1 MHQALISFYY
11 HFHHQQHYFLC
22 HDILEEAWKAQ
33 PHYSK
38 NDAVVSLIL
47 FATACYHYRRDNRVG
62 ADKSFSKALKVIE
75 PFDDQDDILGLD
87 LRSYKKVIQEERTRL
102 EQGEPFD
109 PIQLPLTTKMEDEI
123 IHVYPEYQFS
133 EEVITNP
140 YILHHHI
147 ERNRT
152 EVVRARQRALQE
164 RQQARVK
171 RQYSNK

>member
-38 NDAVVSLIL
+38 SDAVVSLIL

-62 ADKSFSKALKVIE
+62 AGKSFSKALKVIE
-75 PFDDQDDILGLD
+75 PFDDQDDRLGLD

-102 EQGEPFD
+102 EQGKPFE
-109 PIQLPLTTKMEDEI
+109 PIQLPLMTKMEDEI

-133 EEVITNP
+133 AEVITKP

-147 ERNRT
+147 ERDRT
-152 EVVRARQRALQE
+152 EVVSARQRALQE

-171 RQYSNK
+171 RPYSNK

>member
-1 MHQALISFYY
+1 MHQALISFCY

-62 ADKSFSKALKVIE
+62 AGKSFSKALKVIE
-75 PFDDQDDILGLD
+75 PFDEQDDRLGLD

-102 EQGEPFD
+102 EQGELFE

-123 IHVYPEYQFS
+123 IQVYPEYQFS
-133 EEVITNP
+133 AEVITKP

-147 ERNRT
+147 ERDRT

-171 RQYSNK
+171 RPYSNK

>member
-62 ADKSFSKALKVIE
+62 AGKSFSKALKVIE
-75 PFDDQDDILGLD
+75 PFDEQDDRLGLD

-102 EQGEPFD
+102 EQGELFE

-123 IHVYPEYQFS
+123 IQVYPEYQFS
-133 EEVITNP
+133 AEVITKQ

-147 ERNRT
+147 ERDRT

-171 RQYSNK
+171 RPYSNK

>member
-1 MHQALISFYY
+1 M
-11 HFHHQQHYFLC
+11 
-22 HDILEEAWKAQ
+22 
-33 PHYSK
+33 
-38 NDAVVSLIL
+38 SLIL

-62 ADKSFSKALKVIE
+62 AGKSFSKALKVIE
-75 PFDDQDDILGLD
+75 PFDEQDDRLGLD

-102 EQGEPFD
+102 EQGELFE

-123 IHVYPEYQFS
+123 IQVYPEYQFS
-133 EEVITNP
+133 AEVITKP

-147 ERNRT
+147 ERDRT

-171 RQYSNK
+171 RPYSNK

>member
-1 MHQALISFYY
+1 M
-11 HFHHQQHYFLC
+11 
-22 HDILEEAWKAQ
+22 
-33 PHYSK
+33 
-38 NDAVVSLIL
+38 
-47 FATACYHYRRDNRVG
+47 
-62 ADKSFSKALKVIE
+62 
-75 PFDDQDDILGLD
+75 
-87 LRSYKKVIQEERTRL
+87 IQEERTRL

-147 ERNRT
+147 ERDRT

>member
-33 PHYSK
+33 SHYSK

-62 ADKSFSKALKVIE
+62 AGKSFSKALKVIE
-75 PFDDQDDILGLD
+75 PFDEQDDRLGLD

-102 EQGEPFD
+102 EQGELFE

-123 IHVYPEYQFS
+123 IQVYPEYQFS
-133 EEVITNP
+133 AEVITKP

-147 ERNRT
+147 ERDRT

-171 RQYSNK
+171 RPYSNK